1 MSDSIFN
8 QFPDVV
14 VPVVLSVVLSV
25 VVAVAAACELS
36 ELRTEESEDL
46 LTKATRIAR
55 TTNAA
60 TT

>member
-14 VPVVLSVVLSV
+14 VPVVLSV